1 MGFLIHFARMSEMMI
16 CRPTQ
21 KRQSG
26 IGEQVFQADSLR
38 VSKKVK
44 KTMKTEKEQAERAKE
59 LQKLRS
65 DLLKRII
72 QNEKQRRNP
81 QPGDKQK
88 EL

>member
-1 MGFLIHFARMSEMMI
+1 MV
-16 CRPTQ
+16 CRPMR

-26 IGEQVFQADSLR
+26 IGDQVFQTDSFR
-38 VSKKVK
+38 VSKEVK
-44 KTMKTEKEQAERAKE
+44 KTMKTEKEQAEKAKE

-81 QPGDKQK
+81 QPSDKK

>member
-1 MGFLIHFARMSEMMI
+1 
-16 CRPTQ
+16 
-21 KRQSG
+21 
-26 IGEQVFQADSLR
+26 

-44 KTMKTEKEQAERAKE
+44 KAMKTEKEQAEKTKE

-81 QPGDKQK
+81 PPYDKPRD
-88 EL
+88 